1 MSIRSACAW
10 IAERPLREKTIST
23 FSHPLTAAQ
32 LAQREGI
39 NLDHAGYLFWE
50 LGTRHL
56 VECLNH
62 SARKSRLYWLTTL
75 GQRCRDR
82 LRCQLR
88 LPPLEGDIPK
98 LDWDLYGW
106 LCFRHRSAIMRA
118 LTQPLQPAA
127 IKRQARR
134 QDESLRMSA
143 NNVRDIIK
151 LFLKRGIVHAV
162 PVPREHHPRYALTT
176 TGEAMRRMLIAAG
189 ARE

>member
-10 IAERPLREKTIST
+10 IVERPLREKTVST
-23 FSHPLTAAQ
+23 LSQPLTAVQ

-39 NLDHAGYLFWE
+39 NLDRAGYLFWE
-50 LGTRHL
+50 LGTHQL
-56 VECLNH
+56 VECLNR
-62 SARKSRLYWLTTL
+62 SARKSRLYWLTAF

-82 LRCQLR
+82 LRRRLR
-88 LPPLEGDIPK
+88 MAAVEEGLPK
-98 LDWDLYGW
+98 VDWDLYGW

-134 QDESLRMSA
+134 RDESLRMSA

-151 LFLKRGIVHAV
+151 LFLKRGIVRTV

-176 TGEAMRRMLIAAG
+176 TGETMRRLLIAAG